1 MASIYDTTPEE
12 LIEKLSEE
20 LKTFKEIKAPI
31 WATFVKTGVF
41 KERPPV
47 KEDWWY
53 TRSAA
58 VLRSVA
64 KLGPI
69 GTSKLRRKYGGIKNR
84 GVRPE
89 HFYKGSGNIIRKVLQ
104 QLETA
109 GLIEQ
114 GTKGTHKGRIVTPKG
129 VSVMEK
135 IAAQL
140 NKGRKTV
147 NVKETEVKKE
157 PKTEKVKEVKKEV
170 KVKENVKVKE
180 TKSEKPV
187 KVAEEVKE
195 PVKEAPKVKEVKT
208 EEPKVKGAVKEEK
221 PVAVEK
227 KPEVKEEKAP
237 VKEEVK
243 PVEKEIKTEEPNPEV
258 KA

>member
-1 MASIYDTTPEE
+1 MASIYDTKPEE

-104 QLETA
+104 QLEAA

-135 IAAQL
+135 LAAQL
-140 NKGRKTV
+140 NKGKKTEKV
-147 NVKETEVKKE
+147 TEDIKIE

-170 KVKENVKVKE
+170 KVTEDVKVKE

-187 KVAEEVKE
+187 KETPKVEEVKS
-195 PVKEAPKVKEVKT
+195 
-208 EEPKVKGAVKEEK
+208 EEPKVKEAVKEEK

-243 PVEKEIKTEEPNPEV
+243 PVEKVKTEESNPEV